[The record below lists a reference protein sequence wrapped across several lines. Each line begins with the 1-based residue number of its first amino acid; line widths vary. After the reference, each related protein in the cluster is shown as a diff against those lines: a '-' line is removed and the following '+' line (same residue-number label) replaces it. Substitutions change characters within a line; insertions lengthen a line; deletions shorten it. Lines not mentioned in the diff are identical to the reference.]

1 MSMSQGFLHNYVSIM
16 VVRFFVGIL
25 EGPFLPGVIFL
36 LSCWYKKEELGKRIA
51 FLYGKVLHVT
61 LSLYSIKAKRVFV

>member
-1 MSMSQGFLHNYVSIM
+1 MA
-16 VVRFFVGIL
+16 VRFLVGIL

-51 FLYGKVLHVT
+51 FLYGMLNPR
-61 LSLYSIKAKRVFV
+61 LNYSYSH

>member
-1 MSMSQGFLHNYVSIM
+1 M

-51 FLYGKVLHVT
+51 FLYGETSNYSEVT
-61 LSLYSIKAKRVFV
+61 KRED